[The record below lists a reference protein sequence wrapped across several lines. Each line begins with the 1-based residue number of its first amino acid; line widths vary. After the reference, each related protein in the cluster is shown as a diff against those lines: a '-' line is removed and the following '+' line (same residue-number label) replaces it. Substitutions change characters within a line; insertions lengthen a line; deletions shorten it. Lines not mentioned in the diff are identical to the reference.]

1 MFSIKKRYSKAIR
14 TILVNPINRT
24 CRVTYNGGAVYLFK
38 NVRRSKLM
46 KLVFIDEI
54 SFGFWNKYL
63 RQFAQ
68 PETRYNVPTGQLT
81 YKLVGSIRGA
91 V

>member
-1 MFSIKKRYSKAIR
+1 MFSIKKRYSKAIK

-24 CRVTYNGGAVYLFK
+24 CRVTYSGGAVYLFK
-38 NVRRSKLM
+38 NVKRSKLL
-46 KLVFIDEI
+46 KLCFIDEI

-63 RQFAQ
+63 RRFAQ
-68 PETRYNVPTGQLT
+68 EETRYNVPTGQLT
-81 YKLVGSIRGA
+81 YKLIGSIRGA